1 MGTCDLIIRA
11 GLVYD
16 GSGGD
21 PLEGDVAVEDGR
33 IVAVSDLAGLKGR
46 EEVQA
51 AGLAVTPGFINV
63 LSWATESILEDG
75 RCQSDVRQGVTLEVF
90 GEGES
95 MGPLSDALRDELR
108 ERQQGIYYDV
118 EWTTLG
124 EYLEHLEIRGMA
136 PNVASF
142 VGATTVRA
150 NVIGYEDRAPSA
162 DELERMRTLVRQ
174 AMREGALGVGAS
186 LIYAPA
192 CYAATEELVELA
204 RVAAES
210 DGMFISHLRSE
221 ADRLLEA
228 VDELIEIAE
237 SAGIRAEIYHLKAAG
252 RSNWDKLDEVISRV
266 ERARAQGLAV
276 TADMYPY
283 TAAATGLDASMP
295 PWVQEGGFAAWRER
309 LGDAAIRDRVEHE
322 MLSTDG
328 GWENF
333 FRAAGPEQM
342 RLVRF
347 RSETLRRFTGWTL
360 LDVSRE
366 LGVSPAQAA
375 MQLVR
380 EDDSRVETAY
390 FFMSEENVRKQLA
403 LPWMSFASD
412 AMAMAPEGVFLG
424 WSPHPRAYGTFAR
437 VLGKYVRDE
446 GVIPLTEAVR
456 RLTSL
461 PAGNLRLLDRG
472 RLSPGYAADVAI
484 FDPDAI
490 GDTATY
496 DNPHRYAEGMVH
508 VLVNGTPVLLDGE
521 PTAALPGKA
530 LRGPGWRPS
539 GN

>member
-1 MGTCDLIIRA
+1 
-11 GLVYD
+11 
-16 GSGGD
+16 
-21 PLEGDVAVEDGR
+21 
-33 IVAVSDLAGLKGR
+33 
-46 EEVQA
+46 
-51 AGLAVTPGFINV
+51 
-63 LSWATESILEDG
+63 
-75 RCQSDVRQGVTLEVF
+75 
-90 GEGES
+90 
-95 MGPLSDALRDELR
+95 
-108 ERQQGIYYDV
+108 
-118 EWTTLG
+118 
-124 EYLEHLEIRGMA
+124 
-136 PNVASF
+136 
-142 VGATTVRA
+142 
-150 NVIGYEDRAPSA
+150 
-162 DELERMRTLVRQ
+162 
-174 AMREGALGVGAS
+174 
-186 LIYAPA
+186 
-192 CYAATEELVELA
+192 
-204 RVAAES
+204 
-210 DGMFISHLRSE
+210 
-221 ADRLLEA
+221 
-228 VDELIEIAE
+228 
-237 SAGIRAEIYHLKAAG
+237 
-252 RSNWDKLDEVISRV
+252 
-266 ERARAQGLAV
+266 
-276 TADMYPY
+276 
-283 TAAATGLDASMP
+283 
-295 PWVQEGGFAAWRER
+295 
-309 LGDAAIRDRVEHE
+309 
-322 MLSTDG
+322 
-328 GWENF
+328 
-333 FRAAGPEQM
+333 M